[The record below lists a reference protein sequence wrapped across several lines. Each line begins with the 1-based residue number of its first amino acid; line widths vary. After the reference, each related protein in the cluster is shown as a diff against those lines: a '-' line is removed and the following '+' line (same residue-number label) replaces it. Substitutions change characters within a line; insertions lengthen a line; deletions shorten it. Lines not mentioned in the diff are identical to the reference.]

1 MERIRLDQDALE
13 IELAKRLL
21 EDGTLMVCVCG
32 VAGLGDR
39 DAERSRIERDLG
51 DERRTAAAGWLDR
64 AA

>member
-1 MERIRLDQDALE
+1 MERIRLDEHTLK
-13 IELAKRLL
+13 IELTKQLL
-21 EDGTLMVCVCG
+21 EHGALMGDICG

-39 DAERSRIERDLG
+39 DTERSRIERDLG